1 MPKKIKL
8 SSGIPLIFYRMKNVH
23 SFVLGIWIKHGSRH
37 EPEDKNGL
45 SHFIEHLFFQGTKKR
60 TAKEISLEIDS
71 IGGDLNAFTAR
82 EFTAIYIK
90 GLKETLPK
98 SIELIADIFSNP
110 IFPEKEIEKE
120 RSIIMD
126 EIRMVND
133 NPEELVHDLFMEKSF
148 NNSLGLPILGKEH
161 TVKNISRDD
170 IISCFRNY
178 YGTNN
183 CIISCAGNVE
193 ISKLVNELEKN
204 LNKRESYPAPDRK
217 NKAEFSS
224 GIHVFQKDLS
234 EVHICLGFPT
244 VPFNHMDR
252 HALTVLNCIIGG
264 SVSSRLFQEIREKK
278 GLAYNI
284 YSFVSFYSDT
294 GVFGIYTAC
303 EPSKVNK
310 IIKSINSILK
320 GLPDKLKEDEM
331 NRAKTQII
339 SQILYSTESSSSIM
353 QNLAYQ
359 DIYLGGIYN
368 LQEQIS
374 QIKTITLNDMKRV
387 TDYIVNNK
395 FSLTVLGA
403 MNGST
408 LDI

>member
-1 MPKKIKL
+1 MSKKVIL
-8 SSGIPLIFYRMKNVH
+8 SSGIPLIIHKMNNFH

-82 EFTAIYIK
+82 EFTALYVK
-90 GLKETLPK
+90 GLQENLSK
-98 SIELIADIFSNP
+98 SVELIADIFSNP
-110 IFPEKEIEKE
+110 VFPKKEIEKE

-161 TVKNISRDD
+161 TVKTISRED
-170 IISCFRNY
+170 IIHCFKNY

-183 CIISCAGNVE
+183 CIISCAGNFE
-193 ISKLVNELEKN
+193 INKLMDELEKN
-204 LNKRESYPAPDRK
+204 ITKRESSFVPTKK
-217 NKAEFSS
+217 NVDFSP
-224 GIHVFQKDLS
+224 GINIFQKDLS
-234 EVHICLGFPT
+234 EIHLCLGFQI
-244 VPFNHMDR
+244 VPFKHKDR
-252 HALTVLNCIIGG
+252 YAITLLNCIIGG
-264 SVSSRLFQEIREKK
+264 SVSSKLFQEIREKK

-284 YSFVSFYSDT
+284 YSFVSYYSDT

-310 IIKSINSILK
+310 IIKLINSILK
-320 GLPDKLKEDEM
+320 SLPNKLKEDEM
-331 NRAKTQII
+331 DRAKTQII
-339 SQILYSTESSSSIM
+339 SQILYSTESPSSIM
-353 QNLAYQ
+353 QNLAYH
-359 DIYLGGIYN
+359 DIYLGGVYRVR
-368 LQEQIS
+368 EQIS
-374 QIKTITLNDMKRV
+374 QINAVNLNEIKRV
-387 TDYIVNNK
+387 ADYIVKNK
-395 FSLTVLGA
+395 FSLTILGSIDR
-403 MNGST
+403 NN